1 MNKTVNTNIIIKIK
15 KKSKKN
21 KPTTLNINKSVVD
34 TEKSNHTYYNKEM
47 TEIKVF
53 KLSNYNFNTKKNEE
67 KNTVTLDH
75 ALSTINNKEDQ
86 NLHIKINPSLP
97 CIAFGDIDYTTNE
110 TQIQTIL
117 EEISNDLNIPLSEFK
132 LSHNQKEEYLTCH
145 WSIPSYY
152 TDIKTL
158 KSIFSQDKYKS
169 FIHIDANK
177 KTHSQCDNNI
187 YKSSPFRLPFQSA
200 NGKTIHKIIKGKAE
214 DFIIHLIPTKSKKL
228 IWVPEYKTLCSRDTL
243 RFYKASKEGN
253 GDTPHRTVVGG
264 GIPKKCDTPF
274 TINNKLNLDIM
285 NEFYSIHFELGHFE
299 TFSDWFKLAYCGRH
313 LNNTKEGYELF
324 FKYSRLQK
332 GYENEPEEHIKS
344 HFYNGAYIEDFDEIV
359 CLRNVRK
366 LSKQKFYKFIDPLL
380 KSSNILP
387 SKHFNRRYIYPN
399 ETDGD
404 YRDEIQKYNE
414 FTDKLNPLKLMAI
427 SSPYGT
433 GKTHTFKKLIN
444 NFDSVLF

>member
-1 MNKTVNTNIIIKIK
+1 MNDKMNKTVNTNIIIKIK

-243 RFYKASKEGN
+243 R
-253 GDTPHRTVVGG
+253 PVVGG
-264 GIPKKCDTPF
+264 GTPK
-274 TINNKLNLDIM
+274 
-285 NEFYSIHFELGHFE
+285 SIQRRV
-299 TFSDWFKLAYCGRH
+299 A
-313 LNNTKEGYELF
+313 GY
-324 FKYSRLQK
+324 
-332 GYENEPEEHIKS
+332 P
-344 HFYNGAYIEDFDEIV
+344 
-359 CLRNVRK
+359 
-366 LSKQKFYKFIDPLL
+366 
-380 KSSNILP
+380 
-387 SKHFNRRYIYPN
+387 
-399 ETDGD
+399 
-404 YRDEIQKYNE
+404 
-414 FTDKLNPLKLMAI
+414 
-427 SSPYGT
+427 
-433 GKTHTFKKLIN
+433 
-444 NFDSVLF
+444 